1 MPTLERFSL
10 PGDVTDLD
18 ADGFAA
24 LDASWQ
30 EVVGSTFAA
39 VAEFAQLYNP
49 TEADTPDDVQ
59 PHAVS
64 WHAFPASLNRKTAS
78 AEQRILFA
86 DGSREKQDEYCEW
99 SVEREG
105 ETIKRVTFT
114 SEVPEYYDALW
125 QTDRDAVLDLYQRHV
140 SSDVK
145 LDDLHEGGTYKAQ
158 NKWNFRTDGPIM
170 HLCQTDN
177 TLGAAVRLAAEA
189 TVLRERDGRPVT
201 QQQDLVICG
210 GLGNPFRNSDPQIAA
225 AINGL
230 AATGV
235 RITLA
240 DPLGLYIDRLE
251 TAGMQFPEGVS
262 ASDCWA
268 VERGAQTHAVR
279 ARFEVPPDK
288 GRLADVAINGAPI
301 TSGAQ
306 LADRVVM
313 RIGAISHS
321 PGSFQPRTDE
331 CR

>member
-1 MPTLERFSL
+1 MATLESFSL
-10 PGDVTDLD
+10 PGNVADLG
-18 ADGFAA
+18 ADELAA

-30 EVVGSTFAA
+30 GVVGSTFAR
-39 VAEFAQLYNP
+39 VAEFAQLYDP
-49 TEADTPDDVQ
+49 TEADTPDDAQ
-59 PHAVS
+59 HHAVP
-64 WHAFPASLNRKTAS
+64 WHAFPASLNRETAS
-78 AEQRILFA
+78 AEQRALLA
-86 DGSREKQDEYCEW
+86 DGSRERQDEYCEW
-99 SVEREG
+99 SVERDG
-105 ETIKRVTFT
+105 ETIRRVTFT
-114 SEVPEYYDALW
+114 SEVPEYYEALW
-125 QTDRDAVLDLYQRHV
+125 QVDRNAVLGLYHQHV
-140 SSDVK
+140 SPDVE
-145 LDDLHEGGTYKAQ
+145 LDDLHENGAYKAQ

-170 HLCQTDN
+170 HLCQESN
-177 TLGAAVRLAAEA
+177 TLGAAVLLAAQA
-189 TVLRERDGRPVT
+189 TVLRERDGHPVT

-251 TAGMQFPEGVS
+251 TAGMRFPEGVS
-262 ASDCWA
+262 ASDCWV
-268 VERGAQTHAVR
+268 VERGAQGHAVR

-288 GRLADVAINGAPI
+288 GSLADVAINGAPI

-321 PGSFQPRTDE
+321 PGSVQPRTDE
-331 CR
+331 CG